1 MACELVEINDT
12 PLANA
17 DQIKIS
23 APINAVGKA
32 SFRVPLAIP
41 SAANWTK
48 VEIKNPSGTV
58 LFTGAGTRASVEY
71 TGGRPYTTVECSG
84 LAIHLTGEMIYGIFT
99 GTLTDVIADMAIAA
113 GYGYTALATG
123 PRSGD
128 AVEYP
133 VTEPKYLEEVLTTL
147 CNEYDAVWTVDTT
160 DGTLALIT
168 QNRVDP
174 SAIHSISIPPNN
186 CTEPEIGI
194 GIKSSIAPPV
204 LNRVTVAGINA
215 DIGFADGLIEG
226 EARTSVVQFPI
237 YPNDSNK
244 RFPLMER
251 TTRVTSIEI
260 DERGG
265 FSLSLDPLTGT
276 ATDGTSTD
284 LIFDIVVAPI
294 GPWDGPVGLVF
305 EDLSGITAS
314 FSVQS
319 IPDGNGGSVLTLS
332 PTGGTWIDED
342 VSQEGYFRVIATSG
356 DLRAEIRGQIVIEEA
371 PPIDDPYYEVS
382 IDPSTRTIYENGCV
396 SYTVTVTPFNGYTGT
411 VDLSL
416 AYPLPTGTTHSFTPA
431 SVVITDGPET
441 SVLEVCDT
449 NVACVADPDYPPPP
463 CGTDYSISFN
473 SSVESDPSGGGDCPP
488 PFSLNVSVTLTAMW
502 SVQLLC
508 GETVVAEYGGIV
520 RKTFFWNSGGCTGWG
535 ATEPSFIVGT
545 PYGSFEV
552 FSGVAGCTSCN

>member
-48 VEIKNPSGTV
+48 VEIKTPDGTT

-84 LAIHLTGEMIYGIFT
+84 LAIHLTGEMIYGTFT
-99 GTLTDVIADMAIAA
+99 GVLTDVVADMATAA

-133 VTEPKYLEEVLTTL
+133 VTEPKYLEEVLNGI
-147 CNEYDAVWTVDTT
+147 CSEYDAVWTVDLV
-160 DGTLALIT
+160 DGTLELIT
-168 QNRVDP
+168 QER
-174 SAIHSISIPPNN
+174 ISPTADHEIEIPFDN
-186 CTEPEIGI
+186 CTETESIIGL
-194 GIKSSIAPPV
+194 KASIAPPV

-215 DIGFADGLIEG
+215 DIGFDDGLLEG
-226 EARTSVVQFPI
+226 AARTSVVQFPI

-251 TTRVTSIEI
+251 TTRVTQIAI

-276 ATDGTSTD
+276 ATDGTSDD
-284 LIFDIVVAPI
+284 LIFEIVVSPV

-319 IPDGNGGSVLTLS
+319 IPDGNGGSTLTLT

-371 PPIDDPYYEVS
+371 PPIDDPYYEVTV
-382 IDPSTRTIYENGCV
+382 DPSTRTIYESGCV
-396 SYTVTVTPFNGYTGT
+396 EYTVTVTPFNGYTGT

-416 AYPLPTGTTHSFTPA
+416 AYPLPPGATYTFTPA
-431 SVVITDGPET
+431 SVVIIDGPET
-441 SVLEVCDT
+441 SILEICDP
-449 NVACVADPDYPPPP
+449 NVACITDPDYPPPP
-463 CGTDYSISFN
+463 CEYTTNFQSTIEASPGTGN
-473 SSVESDPSGGGDCPP
+473 CPP
-488 PFSLNVSVTLTAMW
+488 PFISGSITLTSTWVA
-502 SVQLLC
+502 QLLC
-508 GETVVAEYGGIV
+508 GETVVAEYGGV
-520 RKTFFWNSGGCTGWG
+520 SSKSFGWNSTPCSGWS
-535 ATEPSFIVGT
+535 TPPSLIVNT
-545 PYGSFEV
+545 PYGSFDV
-552 FSGVAGCTSCN
+552 FSGVGGCAPCN

>member
-1 MACELVEINDT
+1 MACELVEINDS

-32 SFRVPLAIP
+32 SFRVPLAVP

-48 VEIKNPSGTV
+48 VEIKLPDGTL
-58 LFTGAGTRASVEY
+58 LFTGAGTGASVEY
-71 TGGRPYTTVECSG
+71 TGGRPYTTVECQG
-84 LAIHLTGEMIYGIFT
+84 LAVHLSGEMIYGIFT
-99 GTLTDVIADMAIAA
+99 GTLAEVVTDMATAA
-113 GYGYTALATG
+113 GYNYSATATG

-128 AVEYP
+128 AVQYN
-133 VTEPKYLEEVLTTL
+133 VTEPKYFAEVLTDL
-147 CNEYDAVWTVDTT
+147 CNEYDAVWTVGST
-160 DGTLALIT
+160 DGTLVLAT
-168 QNRVDP
+168 QNRTSPTASHEIEVPFD
-174 SAIHSISIPPNN
+174 N
-186 CTEPEIGI
+186 CTETESIIGLKA
-194 GIKSSIAPPV
+194 GIAPPTA
-204 LNRVTVAGINA
+204 NRVTVAGVNA
-215 DIGFADGLIEG
+215 DIGFDDGLLEG
-226 EARTSVVQFPI
+226 QARTSVVQFPI

-251 TTRVTSIEI
+251 TTRVVQIEI

-332 PTGGTWIDED
+332 PNGGTWIDGD
-342 VSQEGYFRVIATSG
+342 GSQEGYFRVIATSG
-356 DLRAEIRGQIVIEEA
+356 DLRAEIRGQVVIEA
-371 PPIDDPYYEVS
+371 AGGDPYYTVS
-382 IDPSTRTIYENGCV
+382 VAPSTDTIVESGCV

-411 VDLSL
+411 VNLSL

-431 SVVITDGPET
+431 SVVIVDGPET
-441 SVLEVCDT
+441 STLEICDT
-449 NVACVADPDYPPPP
+449 DVGCDPTPP
-463 CGTDYSISFN
+463 CEYTVDFTSETIATPPGTSPCPGPFAT
-473 SSVESDPSGGGDCPP
+473 GDI
-488 PFSLNVSVTLTAMW
+488 TLECSWT
-502 SVQLLC
+502 VQLLC
-508 GETVVAEYGGIV
+508 GAEVIEEYSGTRTKVVA
-520 RKTFFWNSGGCTGWG
+520 WNSPEECTGWG
-535 ATEPSFIVGT
+535 DVIPEDIVT
-545 PYGSFEV
+545 PYGTFTLFQDSE
-552 FSGVAGCTSCN
+552 SCTICN